1 MGYAEDLLKWIDA
14 SLLGR
19 LVTNLIE
26 EPRYYTPQ
34 LAQFISRTSM
44 FEAPIEA
51 RVCIGNHAIRV
62 VIPSSKRVIDSEA
75 ITV

>member
-1 MGYAEDLLKWIDA
+1 MDRCLSTRA
-14 SLLGR
+14 R
-19 LVTNLIE
+19 LVINLIE
-26 EPRYYTPQ
+26 EPRYYTSQ
-34 LAQFISRTSM
+34 LAQFFSRTPM